1 MVSQR
6 LTTWAEGVERRVMI
20 VRLALYDVG
29 GGVEVASM
37 IERRWTSSMAADNR
51 ASGVW
56 PLR

>member
-1 MVSQR
+1 MIVR
-6 LTTWAEGVERRVMI
+6 FALYDVAEGVE
-20 VRLALYDVG
+20 L
-29 GGVEVASM
+29 ASM